1 VSSDPSARA
10 YGRRAEALAKEDTL
24 PAFVA
29 ELLRRSRLGGFR
41 RRHKR
46 DHGCPSSAVVCYG
59 GWISRGAPLKHSPF
73 PIDHSFIVCCMI
85 GPALE

>member
-1 VSSDPSARA
+1 MSS
-10 YGRRAEALAKEDTL
+10 EALAKEDTL

-46 DHGCPSSAVVCYG
+46 DHGCIAVGLHETPECSTTEG
-59 GWISRGAPLKHSPF
+59 AASCRGGAPYISGNCG
-73 PIDHSFIVCCMI
+73 SY
-85 GPALE
+85 E